1 MRYKF
6 ALHNSIVSRLSL
18 PFFLAAI
25 LKLVKMAKEKVSVVF
40 DRRKKAEQAGVGY
53 VEVQIYLGIF
63 SKYLTNCLSV

>member
-1 MRYKF
+1 
-6 ALHNSIVSRLSL
+6 
-18 PFFLAAI
+18 
-25 LKLVKMAKEKVSVVF
+25 MAKEKVSVVF